1 MVHIKTKEGASLW
14 IALLA
19 TAIVAVGMVIQHIE
33 WWITLCTSVGV
44 FVVVALAAL
53 FIIRKYV
60 AYKLKPIYSIVLS
73 RDVHTN
79 EIFSELKDKR
89 VENIGEELTAWA
101 DTNDREI
108 ARLKEAECFRK
119 QYLGNVAHE
128 LKTPIFNIQGYI
140 STLLDGGLEDELINR
155 KYLERAEKSIDR
167 LINIVNDLDTI
178 SKLESSMNKLN
189 LERFDVVALAKEIA
203 EQAEMEADR
212 KEIRISVKGT
222 DNLPSPFWVLADK
235 HYIGQVFVN
244 LIINSIRYGKEGGLT
259 RVHFRDMLDKI
270 LVEVEDNGSG
280 IGKEDLPRVFERFY
294 RTDKGRSREQ
304 GGTGL
309 GLAIVKHIVEAH
321 GERITVRSEPGV
333 GSTFSF
339 TLPTTGTIY
348 SSSSLSSSI
357 SAGNKYSASD
367 VSRMAF
373 KPSRSA
379 GSYTIDYAAYGTSG
393 QIATGKIVV
402 MTNAG
407 TVAYHISA
415 NESQTMQVSDFQ
427 SVYGSGLSSVRFGTA
442 SDSRGALYKGSST
455 SSGKVGSESYYVS
468 TGTTLLKNVTFIAG
482 SSTAKYS
489 VVIPFT
495 AYGSNGEANGNLVI
509 YVNDT
514 HSVYST
520 GATFKS
526 MAIADELAPESGAS
540 SAYITITRV
549 TGGKLYTQYSKI
561 NSCTA
566 LAAKDLGST
575 RFTFSGS
582 NSIDNLYVL
591 PLADSKM
598 SPARSSGRPTPS
610 TSCTATALSTAS
622 ARRTPTSSAPAR
634 T

>member
-108 ARLKEAECFRK
+108 ARLKEAEHFRK

-128 LKTPIFNIQGYI
+128 LKTPIFNVQGYI

-178 SKLESSMNKLN
+178 SKLESSMNRLDM
-189 LERFDVVALAKEIA
+189 ERFDIVALAKEIA

-244 LIINSIRYGKEGGLT
+244 LIINSIRYGKEGGQT
-259 RVHFRDMLDKI
+259 RIRFRDMLDKI
-270 LVEVEDNGSG
+270 LIEVEDNGSG
-280 IGKEDLPRVFERFY
+280 IAKEDLPRVFERFY

-321 GERITVRSEPGV
+321 GERITVRSELGV

-339 TLPTTGTIY
+339 TL
-348 SSSSLSSSI
+348 
-357 SAGNKYSASD
+357 K
-367 VSRMAF
+367 
-373 KPSRSA
+373 
-379 GSYTIDYAAYGTSG
+379 
-393 QIATGKIVV
+393 
-402 MTNAG
+402 
-407 TVAYHISA
+407 
-415 NESQTMQVSDFQ
+415 
-427 SVYGSGLSSVRFGTA
+427 
-442 SDSRGALYKGSST
+442 
-455 SSGKVGSESYYVS
+455 KV
-468 TGTTLLKNVTFIAG
+468 
-482 SSTAKYS
+482 
-489 VVIPFT
+489 
-495 AYGSNGEANGNLVI
+495 NLQEM
-509 YVNDT
+509 
-514 HSVYST
+514 
-520 GATFKS
+520 K
-526 MAIADELAPESGAS
+526 
-540 SAYITITRV
+540 
-549 TGGKLYTQYSKI
+549 
-561 NSCTA
+561 
-566 LAAKDLGST
+566 
-575 RFTFSGS
+575 
-582 NSIDNLYVL
+582 
-591 PLADSKM
+591 
-598 SPARSSGRPTPS
+598 
-610 TSCTATALSTAS
+610 
-622 ARRTPTSSAPAR
+622 
-634 T
+634 